1 MRAHLSTGFYSVA
14 PFSGACIVGCWVTV
28 TVAGT
33 FKFTSVVVIIVT
45 VTTLHTLIVKAG
57 SLSYIAGIALGF
69 TQQARPGAV
78 PCPHLG

>member
-1 MRAHLSTGFYSVA
+1 MA

-28 TVAGT
+28 TVAVT
-33 FKFTSVVVIIVT
+33 FILTSVVVIIVT
-45 VTTLHTLIVKAG
+45 VTTLHTLIDRAG
-57 SLSYIAGIALGF
+57 SLSYIAGIVLGF